1 MDSSLILADLREQFG
16 AKKAVLYAEEL
27 AVALNRT
34 PSAIYTLNSR
44 NALPVPCLKVGGR
57 LAVSIYD
64 VANWLAGNAPKVSSS
79 KSRKQAE
86 VSIPEPRR
94 RKESLGKFLMQVQ
107 AQQGFL
113 AELGLSIQR
122 QLDEAVVATPGLA
135 TSQANFDE
143 QPDLFYV
150 DADGLVLAYA
160 RDEGF
165 VPPVEIGMEWLTW
178 IDALAKPWNS
188 ENSRLD
194 WLSKAECASP
204 GSVALVEADRRAT
217 LSRI

>member
-64 VANWLAGNAPKVSSS
+64 VANWLAGNAPKVASS
-79 KSRKQAE
+79 KSRKQTDE
-86 VSIPEPRR
+86 SIPEPRR

-107 AQQGFL
+107 AQQSFL
-113 AELGLSIQR
+113 AELGLAVQR
-122 QLDEAVVATPGLA
+122 QLEDAVVATHSLA
-135 TSQANFDE
+135 TTQANFDDRT
-143 QPDLFYV
+143 DLFYI

-160 RDEGF
+160 LDEEV
-165 VPPVEIGMEWLTW
+165 VPPVEVGMEWLTW
-178 IDALAKPWNS
+178 VDALAKPWSS
-188 ENSRLD
+188 EESRLD
-194 WLSKAECASP
+194 WLSNAEFASP
-204 GSVALVEADRRAT
+204 GIVALVQAERSAA

>member
-44 NALPVPCLKVGGR
+44 NALPVPCLKVVGR

-64 VANWLAGNAPKVSSS
+64 VANWLAGNAPKVASS
-79 KSRKQAE
+79 KSRKQTD
-86 VSIPEPRR
+86 VPIPEPRR
-94 RKESLGKFLMQVQ
+94 RKESLGKFLAQVQ

-113 AELGLSIQR
+113 AEFGLAIQR
-122 QLDEAVVATPGLA
+122 QLEEIVIATQGAA

-143 QPDLFYV
+143 QTDLFYV

-160 RDEGF
+160 RDEE
-165 VPPVEIGMEWLTW
+165 VAPPVEVSMEWLTW
-178 IDALAKPWNS
+178 TAALAKPWNS
-188 ENSRLD
+188 ENSRMD

-204 GSVALVEADRRAT
+204 GIVVSVEADRKAT